1 MDPKVS
7 APEAKLRRVD
17 RVRPSPK
24 IVRTPQDLAG
34 GLVLLAPVALGLRL
48 TQDLDQVALNVIAP
62 AMLPRSLITA
72 TLLHY
77 LRQGRDETF
86 TH

>member
-17 RVRPSPK
+17 RVLPTPK

-34 GLVLLAPVALGLRL
+34 GFVLLAPVALGLRL
-48 TQDLDQVALNVIAP
+48 TQDLDQGTLNVIAP
-62 AMLPRSLITA
+62 AMLPRWPIIA

-77 LRQGRDETF
+77 IRQGRDETF